1 MFHDGSSPLSRPFFT
16 QVLIFL
22 EGNPHTLSDEELV
35 QLIVGQS
42 KTELFGI
49 LYDRYADKVYRKCI
63 SFSKDEEVAKDMVQD
78 VLLKVFSKLN
88 RFKGNS
94 RFSTWLYAITYNFC
108 VEYYRK
114 DSRFRTQDIDQGPE
128 IAADEETEERELLSW
143 RVDQLKFALDQV
155 APEDKVLLLLKY
167 QDETPIK
174 EIMDTLEVSESAVKM
189 RLSRARQRV
198 RQVILEREQNE
209 LA

>member
-1 MFHDGSSPLSRPFFT
+1 M
-16 QVLIFL
+16 
-22 EGNPHTLSDEELV
+22 EGKPHTLSDEELV
-35 QLIVGQS
+35 QLIAKQG
-42 KTELFGI
+42 KTELFGL

-63 SFSKDEEVAKDMVQD
+63 SFAKDEDIAKDMVQD

-88 RFKGNS
+88 KFQGKS
-94 RFSTWLYAITYNFC
+94 RFSTWLYAITYNYC

-114 DSRFRTQDIDQGPE
+114 DSRFRTQDIDEGPE
-128 IAADEETEERELLSW
+128 IAANEAKEEQELLSW
-143 RVDQLKFALDQV
+143 RVDQLKYALEQI

-174 EIMDTLEVSESAVKM
+174 EIMETLEISESAVKM

-198 RQVILEREQNE
+198 RQVILAQEQNE